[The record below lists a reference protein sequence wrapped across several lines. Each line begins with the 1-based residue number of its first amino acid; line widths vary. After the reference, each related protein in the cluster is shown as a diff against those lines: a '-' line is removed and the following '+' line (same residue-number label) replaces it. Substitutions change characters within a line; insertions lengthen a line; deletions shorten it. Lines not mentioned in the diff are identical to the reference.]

1 MKVIKCR
8 LKATGGVMQ
17 PQDVVYP
24 KAIDAGRINADEL
37 AKLMVSNC
45 SVSYSQVLAVL
56 SALAEVVGDMVTLG
70 HSVEIDGIGVLEPK
84 VKGRVVYGEDN
95 KPKITGGKATV
106 SFKAAKKLKKSF
118 RMSHSN
124 LQATTCATMSRCQ
137 TMRRP
142 TKPLLLLKN
151 KVCFPSRTLLVSR
164 AHHTVMPVVFLRKR
178 LHEGSWSVCVLDTWI
193 YTCNKR
199 SR

>member
-1 MKVIKCR
+1 
-8 LKATGGVMQ
+8 MQ
-17 PQDVVYP
+17 SQDVVYP

-45 SVSYSQVLAVL
+45 SVSYSQVVAVL
-56 SALAEVVGDMVTLG
+56 SALAEVVGDMMTLG

-84 VKGRVVYGEDN
+84 VKGRVVYGENN
-95 KPKITGGKATV
+95 KPKIKDGKATV
-106 SFKAAKKLKKSF
+106 SFKAAKKLGKKFQDVSF
-118 RMSHSN
+118 KLASDKVRNNVTLSDDE
-124 LQATTCATMSRCQ
+124 ATHKAFA
-137 TMRRP
+137 
-142 TKPLLLLKN
+142 LAKN
-151 KVCFPSRTLLVSR
+151 DVCFPSRTLLVSR
-164 AHHTVMPVVFLRKR
+164 AHHTVMPVVFLRQQ